1 MSEAL
6 EVFMTAIIYR
16 KNAGLSNGHSHTYL
30 SPTSFDIAE
39 QKKTNKH
46 ERPEPTIIKA
56 NTNSF

>member
-30 SPTSFDIAE
+30 SHHHSLIL
-39 QKKTNKH
+39 QGKKYIFYFSENLN
-46 ERPEPTIIKA
+46 PQ
-56 NTNSF
+56 